1 MEKHISCILL
11 DDMVVIFIGDF
22 LLRVDL
28 IGARYFV
35 FWENALSCAFK
46 FWC

>member
-11 DDMVVIFIGDF
+11 DGGNFYGDF